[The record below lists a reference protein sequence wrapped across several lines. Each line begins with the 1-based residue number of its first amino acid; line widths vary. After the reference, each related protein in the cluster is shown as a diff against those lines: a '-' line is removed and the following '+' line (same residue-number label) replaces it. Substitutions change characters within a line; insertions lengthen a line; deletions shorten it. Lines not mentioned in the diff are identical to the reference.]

1 MSIKTLVTGLE
12 MVKVNALNNVVVSW
26 KLVKEGDNVGLYI
39 KNSAVLECPY
49 LAHANTTEERE
60 SRYQETVEAFLQTPN
75 WLQVTKEH
83 ELTDTLLWPVS
94 EVKFENEYT
103 LVMSAK
109 RLNAT
114 TEKSSSKAW
123 LIPMVVVA
131 AVVGV
136 AGAICYSQK
145 K

>member
-1 MSIKTLVTGLE
+1 MSNKTLVTGLE

-26 KLVKEGDNVGLYI
+26 KLVEENGEIGLYV

-49 LAHANTTEERE
+49 LRQASGPEECE
-60 SRYQETVEAFLQTPN
+60 ARYQETIDAFLQTPN
-75 WLQVTKEH
+75 WLEVTNEH
-83 ELTDTLLWPVS
+83 GLTDNVLWPASVRQ
-94 EVKFENEYT
+94 FDGEYS
-103 LVMSAK
+103 LVMSSK
-109 RLNAT
+109 RLVAA
-114 TEKSSSKAW
+114 TEKPSTKSW

-131 AVVGV
+131 AIVGV